1 VDKKD
6 PIAEFKDLQMKC
18 ISPAMEGMKQARSLD
33 AMRRMH
39 KMQFDGFAATAGKLK
54 KVMTKGNDKGVK
66 DVVTLHAFVP
76 CQQHHPP
83 GCDCLVCRKRLADAA
98 EDSNDLKRLA
108 LELEEA
114 VSDISELRREVSTV
128 LPGKKVHD
136 ASRKKD
142 VIVGHKCKRCFSG
155 KICDCSWSKLRET
168 VKLHKRLKQ
177 KIFLNEGVGVFS
189 LGH

>member
-155 KICDCSWSKLRET
+155 KTCDCSWSKLRET